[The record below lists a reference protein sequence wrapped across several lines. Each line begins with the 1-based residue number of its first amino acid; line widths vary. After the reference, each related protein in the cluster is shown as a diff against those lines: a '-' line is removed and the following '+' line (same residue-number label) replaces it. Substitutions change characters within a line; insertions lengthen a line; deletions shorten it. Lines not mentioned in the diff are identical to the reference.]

1 MAVRRKKLTSKQRRR
16 AKKRR
21 KLQALYIQ
29 AQQDVEN
36 IILDPHASVAQV
48 NAVSEFEWSA
58 AMNGTP
64 FDEPVKQGDINSSNE
79 DTVAAMIRRF
89 NENLDAEAKRKRT
102 FRRKYGFD
110 SRMYDLYTSIRSNP
124 IFQELFETIYL
135 DSDQISDLIQM
146 SRETLTEGDLELAL
160 SLIRDNAQ
168 EIDRQEA
175 YTLLRELLSPELYHG
190 EELKEIRE
198 ELKKRQQTNYSS

>member
-16 AKKRR
+16 VKKRR
-21 KLQALYIQ
+21 KLQAQYIQ
-29 AQQDVEN
+29 VQREVEN
-36 IILDPHASVAQV
+36 ILLDPHASVAEIT
-48 NAVSEFEWSA
+48 AVSEYEWST

-64 FDEPVKQGDINSSNE
+64 FDEPPQLGDINDRNE

-89 NENLDAEAKRKRT
+89 NENLDAESKRKRT

-110 SRMYDLYTSIRSNP
+110 SNMYNLYTSIRSNP
-124 IFQELFETIYL
+124 IFQELFETQYL
-135 DSDQISDLIQM
+135 DSDQIADLIQM
-146 SRETLTEGDLELAL
+146 SRETLTESDLELAL
-160 SLIRDNAQ
+160 TLIRDNAQ

-190 EELKEIRE
+190 NELREIRE
-198 ELKKRQQTNYSS
+198 LLERRRRESL